1 VHGQILLAIQDE
13 LDKTARECLRAIV
26 TRDMEIGRMR
36 RLAKFCFGCMNQ
48 KHELPRRIAE
58 RGLDEAVK
66 VLEFLHEA
74 NEALVEVL
82 AQSELDH
89 GH

>member
-1 VHGQILLAIQDE
+1 MRDEIIRAIQEE

-26 TRDMEIGRMR
+26 TRDMDIGRMR

-58 RGLDEAVK
+58 RGLDETVK
-66 VLEFLHEA
+66 VLGFLREA
-74 NEALVEVL
+74 NEALAEVL